1 MTAPAAGAVCV
12 PLASRDEPAGA
23 DDVRDQPAR
32 RHGAVITT
40 ALAGAVVGGTVT
52 GRMPSPVRRALLL
65 LGLQPSDDQADGPTA
80 APPTGTP
87 CAAGGKG
94 VPGPGLQHPHV
105 SPLLL

>member
-52 GRMPSPVRRALLL
+52 GRMPSPVRRGMLLL
-65 LGLQPSDDQADGPTA
+65 WPQLRGDQADGRSA
-80 APPTGTP
+80 APDSGTVGG
-87 CAAGGKG
+87 ADGKG
-94 VPGPGLQHPHV
+94 GPVVCLKHRNG
-105 SPLLL
+105 